1 MRTWWSRKRWC
12 TARTRTA
19 ASSISDHAGSARDG
33 LCSRGRGTRG
43 PRCERRAGPVDHIVL
58 EQARVGE
65 TGRTQRW
72 DSFRLNTP
80 GWINQMLGG
89 QLPSTL
95 DDHFLGGVLAPSSVR
110 RS

>member
-1 MRTWWSRKRWC
+1 M
-12 TARTRTA
+12 
-19 ASSISDHAGSARDG
+19 G
-33 LCSRGRGTRG
+33 
-43 PRCERRAGPVDHIVL
+43 AGPAGFAVSAALAVRGLDHIVL

-80 GWINQMLGG
+80 GWMNQMLGG
-89 QLPSTL
+89 QLPSVL
-95 DDHFLGGVLAPSSVR
+95 DDHFLEGALAPPSVR